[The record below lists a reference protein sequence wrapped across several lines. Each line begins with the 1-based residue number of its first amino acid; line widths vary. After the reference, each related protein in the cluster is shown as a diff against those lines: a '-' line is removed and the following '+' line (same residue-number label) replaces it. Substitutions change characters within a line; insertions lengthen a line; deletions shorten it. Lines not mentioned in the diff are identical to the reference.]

1 MKKRWMALALLAALT
16 VTLAV
21 PALADEI
28 GGTAGD
34 GTQAAASA
42 ESETKGDTSP
52 AGPDGAETAY
62 TPDQV
67 GFVSFANVENRMRTE
82 NLKILA
88 LERNIASLE
97 DIDYDKIKKD
107 LQEAVSDLFDAQAGI
122 RQMQMMEP
130 LGASLALSNM
140 ETQLDAL
147 NDQLKDIR
155 SGKLQSDNQGVIRQ
169 LKNAQDQI
177 VLAAESTFV
186 ALKAMET
193 QESALERQLAALN
206 RTVEEMELRYSMGQI
221 STLQLSEV
229 KAGRTSLIS
238 GLSTLQMNMQVYK
251 SQLEQLLGAEIT
263 GNITLGQVPSVTAE
277 QIAAMDLEADMAAY
291 KSASYTLYDAEQTLA
306 DAKEQYEDDKKE
318 YKADEKKQEYRTALR
333 TWEAAQF
340 TYNDTVQSCELKFRT
355 LYAQVKDYLQIYQA
369 AQTSLGFQQASY
381 QASELKYEQGTIS
394 HNALLTAGDDLRTAE
409 EKVENAMSDL
419 FSAYN
424 TYCWA
429 VRSGIL
435 N

>member
-21 PALADEI
+21 PALADEFS
-28 GGTAGD
+28 GAGD

-52 AGPDGAETAY
+52 AGPDGAGTEY

-88 LERNIASLE
+88 LDRNIASLE
-97 DIDYDKIKKD
+97 DIDYDKIKQD
-107 LQEAVSDLFDAQAGI
+107 LQEAVSDLFDAQASI

-221 STLQLSEV
+221 SALQLSEV

-306 DAKEQYEDDKKE
+306 DAKEQFEDDKKE
-318 YKADEKKQEYRTALR
+318 YKDDEKKQEYRTALR

-355 LYAQVKDYLQIYQA
+355 LYAQVKDYLQICQA

-419 FSAYN
+419 FSAYKP
-424 TYCWA
+424 YCWA
-429 VRSGIL
+429 VRCGIL